1 MSKALI
7 TAVVKAIEKV
17 AAKSDL
23 DADTKK
29 LVDDVVAKAELG
41 EARK

>member
-1 MSKALI
+1 MANSMMIK
-7 TAVVKAIEKV
+7 AVVKAIENV

-29 LVDDVVAKAELG
+29 LVDDVVAKT
-41 EARK
+41 K